1 MHPSHLEELLEIK
14 KTFFT
19 EISEAAEL
27 IKNDH
32 LEFFVMKLEPIDDD
46 LESTIEGYKSVK
58 LEGEKYDKVN
68 KNILKII
75 DTLQRRKRAYDL
87 FLKNKNV

>member
-1 MHPSHLEELLEIK
+1 
-14 KTFFT
+14 
-19 EISEAAEL
+19 
-27 IKNDH
+27 
-32 LEFFVMKLEPIDDD
+32 MKLEPIDDD